1 MPLPTNEEILTALK
15 PVLDPEIGLGLVD
28 LGLIYDVMVEPDGKV
43 KIKMT
48 LTTPACPYGETLL
61 HLTHEAA
68 ASVDGVTEVEITL
81 VWDPPWNP
89 REMASDLA
97 KDVLGIW

>member
-1 MPLPTNEEILTALK
+1 MPTAEEIYAALK
-15 PVLDPEIGLGLVD
+15 SVQDPEIGLGIVD
-28 LGLIYDVMVEPDGKV
+28 LGLVYDAMVEPDGMAR
-43 KIKMT
+43 IRMT

-61 HLTHEAA
+61 SQAHEAA
-68 ASVDGVTEVEITL
+68 AAVDGVTDVEITL

-89 REMASDLA
+89 KDMASDLA